1 MLTIDHL
8 MLARETEVEF
18 NNGNL
23 EQAEKHLHQFQARVK
38 TAVDF
43 HQQRGHG
50 LVPDDQLVKAA
61 ISAIMEL
68 TLPDNT
74 DDETLAGQGEMVAAF
89 LIQESERLVMEIP
102 EAFAGNDTVVRSA
115 PQSDHLSL
123 ADLSLVKNIKARKA
137 RGENTHDEL
146 NLFNQKVK
154 QAEKIVHEMDG
165 KPINPMDVLVEMTLI
180 IVAMTVGCHNDFS
193 HDQSILVNG
202 LLLQR
207 LRTKLPAATPP
218 SSDTVSH

>member
-8 MLARETEVEF
+8 MLARETEAEF
-18 NNGNL
+18 HNGNL

-38 TAVDF
+38 TAMDF
-43 HQQRGHG
+43 HQQCGHG
-50 LVPDDQLVKAA
+50 RVPDDRLVKAA
-61 ISAIMEL
+61 IGAIMAL

-74 DDETLAGQGEMVAAF
+74 DDETLAGQCEMVAAF
-89 LIQESERLVMEIP
+89 LIQESERLIMETP
-102 EAFAGNDTVVRSA
+102 EALTDHDTRSTS
-115 PQSDHLSL
+115 QSTCLSL

-137 RGENTHDEL
+137 KGESIHDEL

-154 QAEKIVHEMDG
+154 QAEKIVHAMDG

-180 IVAMTVGCHNDFS
+180 IVAMTAGCHNDYS

-207 LRTKLPAATPP
+207 LQTKRPDVPPP

>member
-8 MLARETEVEF
+8 MLARETEAEF

-38 TAVDF
+38 TAMDF

-61 ISAIMEL
+61 ISAIMAL

-89 LIQESERLVMEIP
+89 LIQESERLFMETP
-102 EAFAGNDTVVRSA
+102 EVFSDHGARSA
-115 PQSDHLSL
+115 SQPDYLSL
-123 ADLSLVKNIKARKA
+123 ADLSLVKNIKVRKA
-137 RGENTHDEL
+137 RGESIHDEL
-146 NLFNQKVK
+146 NLFNHKVK

-207 LRTKLPAATPP
+207 LRTKRPDVTPP
-218 SSDTVSH
+218 LPDTVSH